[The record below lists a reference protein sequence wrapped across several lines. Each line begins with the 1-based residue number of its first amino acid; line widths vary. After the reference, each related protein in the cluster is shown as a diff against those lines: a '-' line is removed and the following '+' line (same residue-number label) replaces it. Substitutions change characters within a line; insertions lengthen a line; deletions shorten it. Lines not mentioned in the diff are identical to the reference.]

1 MVGLLCVLGS
11 IAVHAIQ
18 STAAIL
24 EAILR
29 IVLGGWLG

>member
-1 MVGLLCVLGS
+1 MFGLLYVLGS

-24 EAILR
+24 EVILR
-29 IVLGGWLG
+29 IILGGWLG